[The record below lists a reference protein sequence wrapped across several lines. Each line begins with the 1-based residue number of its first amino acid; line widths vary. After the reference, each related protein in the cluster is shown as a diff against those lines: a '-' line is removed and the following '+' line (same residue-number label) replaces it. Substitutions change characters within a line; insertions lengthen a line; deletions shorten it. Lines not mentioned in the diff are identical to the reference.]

1 MDGSAEQCVGP
12 IGGKV
17 GASSCEVKN
26 IFQLMFV
33 FFVFLLFLFVCPL
46 QRTLTNR
53 PGLRRL

>member
-1 MDGSAEQCVGP
+1 MDGSAEQCVGH

-33 FFVFLLFLFVCPL
+33 FFVVFICVS
-46 QRTLTNR
+46 TTEDINK
-53 PGLRRL
+53 

>member
-1 MDGSAEQCVGP
+1 MDGSAEQCVGH

-33 FFVFLLFLFVCPL
+33 CFCFCVS
-46 QRTLTNR
+46 TTEDINK
-53 PGLRRL
+53 